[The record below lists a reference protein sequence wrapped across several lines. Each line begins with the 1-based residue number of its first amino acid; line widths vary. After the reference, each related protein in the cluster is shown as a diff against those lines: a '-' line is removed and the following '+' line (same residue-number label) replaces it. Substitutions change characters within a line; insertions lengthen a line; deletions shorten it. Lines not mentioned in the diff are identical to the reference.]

1 MTGRDA
7 EGPFTVSADFDLAP
21 RPGLALHAQGADVT
35 VRRAA
40 VPDSLPC
47 ADARGPAWEH
57 AGDRLLIRHQ
67 GGVRFLIEGGDT
79 IRYEAKPG
87 TPPDEVGLC
96 LFGSPWA
103 AVALQRGLLP
113 LHASAV
119 VSRAGAVHAFTGASG
134 TGKSTLAA
142 ALGRHGLPFFA
153 DDLLLLDPASFDEGC
168 LCYRNAGLKLFPDA
182 LALTDATP
190 GAPVYAGVR
199 KRWARPAHRSPHF
212 VGNLRTLHL
221 LSYRAGRSGDA
232 TSCSIEPLTGRRAV
246 VAVYETLYRRRQALA
261 IVGRRRLL
269 GWLLTAAARQ
279 VQVSIFHRPR
289 SVRRFGQGVAHLAA
303 ALTGV
308 TVGAVW
314 SKGQR

>member
-1 MTGRDA
+1 MTGREA
-7 EGPFTVSADFDLAP
+7 EGPFTVFADFDLAP
-21 RPGLALHAQGADVT
+21 RPGLALRAQGADVT

-40 VPDSLPC
+40 VPDSLPG

-57 AGDRLLIRHQ
+57 AGGRLLIRHQ

-87 TPPDEVGLC
+87 TLPDEIGIF

-134 TGKSTLAA
+134 VGKSTLAA

-153 DDLLLLDPASFDEGC
+153 DDLLLLDPASFGEGC

-182 LALTDATP
+182 LALTDAIRASRCTQACAS
-190 GAPVYAGVR
+190 GGRVR
-199 KRWARPAHRSPHF
+199 RTARRTSWAICEP
-212 VGNLRTLHL
+212 
-221 LSYRAGRSGDA
+221 Y
-232 TSCSIEPLTGRRAV
+232 TSCRTGTVRLG
-246 VAVYETLYRRRQALA
+246 TPNLA
-261 IVGRRRLL
+261 PSNR
-269 GWLLTAAARQ
+269 
-279 VQVSIFHRPR
+279 
-289 SVRRFGQGVAHLAA
+289 
-303 ALTGV
+303 
-308 TVGAVW
+308 
-314 SKGQR
+314 